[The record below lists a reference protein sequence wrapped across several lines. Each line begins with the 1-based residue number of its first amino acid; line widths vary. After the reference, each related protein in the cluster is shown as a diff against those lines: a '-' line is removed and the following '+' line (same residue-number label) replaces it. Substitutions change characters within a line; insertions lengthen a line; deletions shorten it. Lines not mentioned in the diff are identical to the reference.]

1 MTDLTRSDGLLR
13 GAERLRGPNT
23 VCRMTKGDYMSD
35 PSVLRPRLLYQLV
48 SPLHRSAGPAEVE
61 RRQQMLA
68 NWVPGCD
75 IAIASPEDGPRA
87 VESAAD
93 IAMVFP
99 HLRQAATCWKAQ
111 GHQAVVIGCFSDP
124 GVEAL
129 TETSGLPVIGPG
141 EAGILAAV
149 QLGERF
155 SVLSSDPTPP
165 GLRRRIRAIGA
176 EAMFLSEVRVGG
188 SVAALVADLDRHLP
202 VIVEQA
208 RACVREGADALVLGC
223 FAMSF
228 APGLTLRLAEAAGV
242 PVINPVIAGLRAA
255 EAALLYGAGGARRLT
270 DTLPDRDRA

>member
-1 MTDLTRSDGLLR
+1 MADH
-13 GAERLRGPNT
+13 
-23 VCRMTKGDYMSD
+23 
-35 PSVLRPRLLYQLV
+35 PSAGRPRLLYQLV
-48 SPLHRSAGPAEVE
+48 SPLHLRAGHAEVDR
-61 RRQQMLA
+61 RRQLLA
-68 NWVPGCD
+68 EWAPGCD
-75 IAIASPEDGPRA
+75 IAIASPEDGPPA
-87 VESAAD
+87 VESASD

-99 HLRQAATCWKAQ
+99 HLRQAASGWKAE

-129 TETSGLPVIGPG
+129 TEISGLPVIGPG

-176 EAMFLSEVRVGG
+176 EPMFLSEVRVGG
-188 SVAALVADLDRHLP
+188 SVAALVAEPDRHLP
-202 VIVEQA
+202 AIMDQA
-208 RACVREGADALVLGC
+208 RGCVQAGAEVLVLGC

-228 APGLTLRLAEAAGV
+228 APGLTLRLAQEVGV

-255 EAALLYGAGGARRLT
+255 EAALLYGAGNARRLT
-270 DTLPDRDRA
+270 EPMQKRDRA